1 MTNNDI
7 DTGSMEYEYVI
18 KRNGSTEKV
27 YFDKINN
34 RLEKL
39 CSNLSIN
46 STRVTRNITQ
56 KMYNGILTRE
66 LDELGAQIA
75 ASLSTEHPDYGVL
88 ASRIIISNHHKNTS
102 PSFTEVIKS
111 LYDENLISKKIYSIV
126 LITFGQIIKEE

>member
-18 KRNGSTEKV
+18 KRNGTTEKV

-75 ASLSTEHPDYGVL
+75 ASLKY
-88 ASRIIISNHHKNTS
+88 
-102 PSFTEVIKS
+102 
-111 LYDENLISKKIYSIV
+111 
-126 LITFGQIIKEE
+126 